1 MSVRNRS
8 AVKVGP
14 LSAQA
19 FLLAQANTC
28 FYCTNMLTPH
38 RFKAKFN
45 EFGWTVDHV
54 IPRSIIKS
62 NSLNNIVFSCDT
74 CNNSKR
80 DILPSKETLSLVAD
94 MHRRRRE
101 ILKELKRELE
111 ERQKNGG

>member
-1 MSVRNRS
+1 MSVLNRS

-19 FLLAQANTC
+19 FLLAQAHTC
-28 FYCTNMLTPH
+28 FYCTNMLTPN

-45 EFGWTVDHV
+45 EFGWTVEHV
-54 IPRSIIKS
+54 IPRSIIRS
-62 NSLNNIVFSCDT
+62 NRVDNIVLACFA
-74 CNNSKR
+74 CNNAKR
-80 DILPSKETLSLVAD
+80 NVLPSPETLSLVAD

-101 ILKELKRELE
+101 ILKELRRELE